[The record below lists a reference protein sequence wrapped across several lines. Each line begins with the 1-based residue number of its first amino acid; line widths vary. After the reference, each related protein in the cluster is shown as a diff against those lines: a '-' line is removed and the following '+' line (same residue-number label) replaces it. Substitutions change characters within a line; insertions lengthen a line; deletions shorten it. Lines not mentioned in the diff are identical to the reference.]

1 MHVIILDYVFLK
13 GKITW
18 LTDVGFAQLFLYPL
32 VYFMMK
38 FLKENKILISFF
50 ENFKGIIAGLRAVGV
65 NLGFVSKVLDTYNI
79 SGFPVCLV
87 AGYLQSKC
95 IIVTLSKA

>member
-1 MHVIILDYVFLK
+1 MHVIILDYVFLQ

-32 VYFMMK
+32 MYFVMK

-50 ENFKGIIAGLRAVGV
+50 ENFKGIIAVLRAVGV
-65 NLGFVSKVLDTYNI
+65 NLGFTSKIFDTYNI
-79 SGFPVCLV
+79 SGFPSCLI
-87 AGYLQSKC
+87 AGYLQSKK
-95 IIVTLSKA
+95 IFALN